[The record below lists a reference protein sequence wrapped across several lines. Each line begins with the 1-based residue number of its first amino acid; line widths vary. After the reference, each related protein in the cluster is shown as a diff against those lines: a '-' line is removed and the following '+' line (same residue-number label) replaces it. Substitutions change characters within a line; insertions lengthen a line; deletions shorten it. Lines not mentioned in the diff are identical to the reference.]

1 MSFTPFLGG
10 KRICIGKTF
19 AEASS
24 KYILAMFLP
33 KFANIEFIDR
43 SNYDNLTRN
52 NALLM
57 KEATIMVKTKWFI

>member
-19 AEASS
+19 AETSS
-24 KYILAMFLP
+24 KFILAMFLNKCAKNL
-33 KFANIEFIDR
+33 KFVNP
-43 SNYDNLTRN
+43 SNYTRLTRN

-57 KEATIMVKTKWFI
+57 QEAVIMVEATA